1 VENRNT
7 WEIYSPEQSSECEDF
22 SKGYIDF
29 LSDAKTER
37 ECVDIIVREAK
48 TAGYKDLDELIRK
61 GYVLTENSELDKQ
74 AYAINNSIKDNDIRN
89 LDIMISV

>member
-1 VENRNT
+1 MENRNT

-61 GYVLTENSELDKQ
+61 VKNLRPEIKYTV
-74 AYAINNSIKDNDIRN
+74 SI
-89 LDIMISV
+89 

>member
-1 VENRNT
+1 MENRNT

-37 ECVDIIVREAK
+37 ERS
-48 TAGYKDLDELIRK
+48 
-61 GYVLTENSELDKQ
+61 ENGR
-74 AYAINNSIKDNDIRN
+74 I
-89 LDIMISV
+89 